1 MLGWG
6 LRRLERFSDAR
17 KAFEKA
23 LSCEGGETS
32 DTYNELS
39 ICLMEEGEFDKAK
52 KTLET
57 ALSKDPENTKIIS
70 NLGYVEL
77 KAGNPAKA
85 AAYFQTVLEYDPD
98 DKIALA
104 ELQQLDM

>member
-1 MLGWG
+1 
-6 LRRLERFSDAR
+6 
-17 KAFEKA
+17 
-23 LSCEGGETS
+23 
-32 DTYNELS
+32 
-39 ICLMEEGEFDKAK
+39 MEEGDFNKAK

-57 ALSKDPENTKIIS
+57 ALAKDPENTKIIS

-77 KAGNPAKA
+77 KEGNPAKA

-104 ELQQLDM
+104 ELQQLDV